1 VAKPLSG
8 NNQAPLKDKSS
19 SGQSLPAAL
28 SAFLRTSRLN
38 HSTLEQGI
46 GENNGRRNASHHHS
60 IEPDATNVTADLAVM
75 KTRQQ
80 AAWSSG
86 NYAIVG
92 TTLQIVG
99 EELCEALDLR
109 AGRKVLDVAAGNG
122 MATQAA
128 ARRWC
133 DVISTD
139 YVPSLLER
147 GRARALAEGLTI
159 GFREADAEALPFADG
174 TFDTVVSTFGVMFTP
189 NQDRAAAELLRVC
202 KTSGQIGLAN
212 WTPDG
217 FIGQLFKTL
226 GKYLPPPAGAKSPL
240 LWGTRGR
247 LAELFGPATLSIRAE
262 SRNFNFRYRS
272 AEHFLD
278 VFKNY
283 YGPMLKAF
291 AALDETKQNGLK
303 HDLYALVARM
313 NKADDGTMVVP
324 SEYLEIVITKR

>member
-1 VAKPLSG
+1 
-8 NNQAPLKDKSS
+8 
-19 SGQSLPAAL
+19 
-28 SAFLRTSRLN
+28 
-38 HSTLEQGI
+38 
-46 GENNGRRNASHHHS
+46 
-60 IEPDATNVTADLAVM
+60 
-75 KTRQQ
+75 
-80 AAWSSG
+80 
-86 NYAIVG
+86 
-92 TTLQIVG
+92 LQIVG

-122 MATQAA
+122 MASLAA

-147 GRARALAEGLTI
+147 GRARASAEGLTVE
-159 GFREADAEALPFADG
+159 FKEADAEALPFADG

-189 NQDRAAAELLRVC
+189 NQDQAAAELLRVC
-202 KTSGQIGLAN
+202 RSNGQIGLAN

-226 GKYLPPPAGAKSPL
+226 GKYLPPPVGAKSPL
-240 LWGTRGR
+240 LWGTRGH
-247 LAELFGPATLSIRAE
+247 LTGLFGPAAIAIRTE
-262 SRNFNFRYRS
+262 PRNFNFRYRS

-278 VFKNY
+278 VFKSY

-291 AALDETKQNGLK
+291 AALDEAKQSGLK
-303 HDLYALVARM
+303 QDLYALVARM

-324 SEYLEIVITKR
+324 NEYLEIVITKR